1 MGAVM
6 KKEHLVEALR
16 QFGACDEKDIP
27 TNAATLWRQLV
38 AGINRV
44 AKYFDELSPAQWEE

>member
-1 MGAVM
+1 MNIDRDR
-6 KKEHLVEALR
+6 LVKALR

-38 AGINRV
+38 AGVSRV
-44 AKYFDELSPAQWEE
+44 AKSLSEE